1 MAQTNKKTQS
11 LIQLALFAGIVVLL
25 NVLAN
30 ARIGGRSL
38 YAVLDLTEDKHFT
51 LTEGTKNLLRNLDEV
66 VDIKVLLDGKFPA
79 GFKRLQN
86 STRDLLDD
94 FRSQSSY
101 FEYSFENPTG
111 GSAKENKARLE
122 EYRKDGI
129 APISLTLKVNGETTQ
144 RPVFPY
150 AIINYKGRTAAV
162 NLLENEI
169 PGVPDEV
176 VLNNAIG
183 LLEYKIADGIQK
195 LQRATK
201 PVILFTAGHGELNFM
216 ETADLEKTLRKS
228 YLTGRV
234 NLDSMVR
241 INQKEIAALVI
252 AKPRSPF
259 SEKDKFKIDQYV
271 MNGGKV
277 VWLIDKIAMDL
288 DSLTGRADYVP
299 TEYDLKIDDLLFR
312 YGVRIQPDLALDFQC
327 TTIKLVTGRLGSAP
341 QFTPFNYPYHI
352 VSIPQSNNPIVKSLG
367 PVNFLFA
374 NTIDTL
380 RTKTSVKKTILLTT
394 TEKSRI
400 QYLPVRMNFD
410 FLKYEL
416 DPTKFT
422 KGRQALAVLLE
433 GEFPSLY
440 ENRVSEDMTAGM
452 KQLGIQY
459 KPVSSPNRMVVVAD
473 GDIARNKFNLK
484 KQQFS
489 PLGYNEFVEYRFAN
503 KDFLMNTIEYL
514 LDDNGVIAARGKD
527 VKLRL
532 LNTSK
537 AKSEREYWQFV
548 NIGLPLIVLSI
559 FGVVYQR
566 LRRRRYAQPSKA

>member
-1 MAQTNKKTQS
+1 
-11 LIQLALFAGIVVLL
+11 
-25 NVLAN
+25 
-30 ARIGGRSL
+30 
-38 YAVLDLTEDKHFT
+38 
-51 LTEGTKNLLRNLDEV
+51 
-66 VDIKVLLDGKFPA
+66 
-79 GFKRLQN
+79 
-86 STRDLLDD
+86 
-94 FRSQSSY
+94 
-101 FEYSFENPTG
+101 
-111 GSAKENKARLE
+111 
-122 EYRKDGI
+122 
-129 APISLTLKVNGETTQ
+129 
-144 RPVFPY
+144 
-150 AIINYKGRTAAV
+150 
-162 NLLENEI
+162 
-169 PGVPDEV
+169 
-176 VLNNAIG
+176 
-183 LLEYKIADGIQK
+183 
-195 LQRATK
+195 
-201 PVILFTAGHGELNFM
+201 
-216 ETADLEKTLRKS
+216 
-228 YLTGRV
+228 
-234 NLDSMVR
+234 
-241 INQKEIAALVI
+241 
-252 AKPRSPF
+252 
-259 SEKDKFKIDQYV
+259 
-271 MNGGKV
+271 
-277 VWLIDKIAMDL
+277 
-288 DSLTGRADYVP
+288 
-299 TEYDLKIDDLLFR
+299 
-312 YGVRIQPDLALDFQC
+312 
-327 TTIKLVTGRLGSAP
+327 LGSAP

-416 DPTKFT
+416 DPTKFN
-422 KGRQALAVLLE
+422 KGRQTLAVLLE

-473 GDIARNKFNLK
+473 GDMARNKFNLK

-537 AKSEREYWQFV
+537 AKSEREYWQFL
-548 NIGLPLIVLSI
+548 NIGLPLIVLSV

>member
-11 LIQLALFAGIVVLL
+11 LVQLALFLGIVVLL

-38 YAVLDLTEDKHFT
+38 YAVLDLTQDKHFT
-51 LTEGTKNLLRNLDEV
+51 LTDGTRKLLRDLDEV
-66 VDIKVLLDGKFPA
+66 VYIKILLEGKFPA

-86 STRDLLDD
+86 STRDILAD
-94 FRSQSSY
+94 FHAQNSY
-101 FEYSFENPTG
+101 LEYAFEDPTA

-122 EYRKDGI
+122 ELRKDGV
-129 APISLTLKVNGETTQ
+129 APVSLTLKVNGETTQ

-150 AIINYKGRTAAV
+150 AIINYKGRTLAV

-183 LLEYKIADGIQK
+183 LLEYKLADGIQK

-201 PVILFTAGHGELNFM
+201 PAVLFTAGHGELNFM
-216 ETADLEKTLRKS
+216 ETADWEKTLRKS
-228 YLTGRV
+228 YLSGRV
-234 NLDSMVR
+234 NLDSLVR
-241 INQKEIAALVI
+241 INPKEIAVLIV
-252 AKPRSPF
+252 AKPRTSF
-259 SEKDKFKIDQYV
+259 SEKDKFKMDQYV

-288 DSLTGRADYVP
+288 DSLTGRKDYIP
-299 TEYDLKIDDLLFR
+299 TEYDLKLDDLLFR
-312 YGVRIQPDLALDFQC
+312 YGARIQPDLALDFQC

-352 VSIPQSNNPIVKSLG
+352 VSIPQSNNPIVKSLA
-367 PVNFLFA
+367 PVNFLFV

-380 RTKTSVKKTILLTT
+380 RTKTPVKKTILLST
-394 TEKSRI
+394 TEKSRL
-400 QYLPVRMNFD
+400 QFLPLRMNFD

-416 DPTKFT
+416 DPTKFN
-422 KGRQALAVLLE
+422 KGPQALAVLLE
-433 GEFPSLY
+433 GEFSSLF
-440 ENRVSEDMTAGM
+440 ENRISADMADGLQKIGVPFRPLSLPT
-452 KQLGIQY
+452 
-459 KPVSSPNRMVVVAD
+459 RMIVVAD
-473 GDIARNKFNLK
+473 GDIAKNKYNLK
-484 KQQFS
+484 KQQYS

-503 KDFLMNTIEYL
+503 KDFLMNSIEYL

-559 FGVVYQR
+559 FGVIYQR
-566 LRRRRYAQPSKA
+566 LRRRRYTKPSKA